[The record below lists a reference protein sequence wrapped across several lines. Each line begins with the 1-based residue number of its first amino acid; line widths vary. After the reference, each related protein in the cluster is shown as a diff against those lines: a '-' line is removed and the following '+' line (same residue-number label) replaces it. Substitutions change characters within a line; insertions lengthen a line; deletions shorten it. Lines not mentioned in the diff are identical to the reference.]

1 MDMGKIKA
9 GDRVRWAFGLK
20 PGGHS
25 DAPLTCG
32 TVESVNHDPVS
43 GLHTQSVAT
52 VAWDNGGRGDYLET
66 ALVLLT
72 LGDIG
77 VTGPRE
83 DEPTTVQRAE
93 YFQPAVV
100 DHEAREGVAALV
112 ETVEGLRLQADE
124 HSELIQKAFR
134 MLGEDSE
141 SIQSLSARLDVLG
154 EQMGGF
160 AARHDAAAVA
170 MGVTA
175 DLEEYGSAEEVRYA
189 RLQREV
195 DDLQAAYGRQV
206 DYCAS
211 IQELKEKAQERA
223 DRYRGALEAITQ
235 YHPMLPDG
243 YGERMKSI
251 AEKALDA

>member
-1 MDMGKIKA
+1 
-9 GDRVRWAFGLK
+9 
-20 PGGHS
+20 
-25 DAPLTCG
+25 
-32 TVESVNHDPVS
+32 
-43 GLHTQSVAT
+43 
-52 VAWDNGGRGDYLET
+52 
-66 ALVLLT
+66 
-72 LGDIG
+72 
-77 VTGPRE
+77 
-83 DEPTTVQRAE
+83 
-93 YFQPAVV
+93 
-100 DHEAREGVAALV
+100 
-112 ETVEGLRLQADE
+112 
-124 HSELIQKAFR
+124 
-134 MLGEDSE
+134 
-141 SIQSLSARLDVLG
+141 
-154 EQMGGF
+154 MGGF
-160 AARHDAAAVA
+160 AARHDAAVLLA